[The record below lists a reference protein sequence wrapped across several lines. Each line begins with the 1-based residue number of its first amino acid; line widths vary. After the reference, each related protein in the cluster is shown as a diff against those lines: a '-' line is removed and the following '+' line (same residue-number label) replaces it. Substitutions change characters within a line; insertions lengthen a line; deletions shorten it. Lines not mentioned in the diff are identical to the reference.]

1 MALNEKTVF
10 ADLAPFSKMVVDAG
24 KGILVSDTTFASA
37 SDLWSTGAFTLA
49 ANILTGGQTVK
60 LFSIARGQ
68 GGQGFTPSA
77 SYAQTNV
84 VFNNGQM
91 SANQTYLGI
100 KTGFTLYWVTSA
112 AAAAHTIPQYLD
124 GEADLLGVQNDI
136 VWKLKVGD
144 NIQRTIGTLADY
156 PQGNGVWGFP
166 VGVGGATPNTVTYEF
181 QQNGGPISTR
191 RALPLPVIW
200 PPLVQVDIEL
210 EVGNNITTTG
220 MAATAGVCV
229 KQTFEGY
236 LMTLPTVGG

>member
-37 SDLWSTGAFTLA
+37 SDLWSTGFFTLA
-49 ANILTGGQTVK
+49 TLTITGGQTVK

-68 GGQGFTPSA
+68 SGQGNTASA
-77 SYAQTNV
+77 SYQQTNV
-84 VFNNGQM
+84 TFNNGQM

-100 KTGFTLYWVTSA
+100 KTGFSVFWQAGAVSLLTPRFIDGADDMLALTS
-112 AAAAHTIPQYLD
+112 
-124 GEADLLGVQNDI
+124 DI

-144 NIQRTIGTLADY
+144 NIQRTIGCLADY
-156 PQGNGVWGFP
+156 PQGNGVWGVP
-166 VGVGGATPNTVTYEF
+166 VGVGGATPNAVTYEF
-181 QQNGGPISTR
+181 QQNGGPVSSR
-191 RALPLPVIW
+191 RPLPLPVIW

-210 EVGNNITTTG
+210 EVGINNILTG
-220 MAATAGVCV
+220 EASGAGIGI

>member
-37 SDLWSTGAFTLA
+37 SDLWSTGMFTLTGA
-49 ANILTGGQTVK
+49 SILTGGQTVK

-68 GGQGFTPSA
+68 AGQGNTAA
-77 SYAQTNV
+77 STYQQTNV
-84 VFNNGQM
+84 TFNNGQM
-91 SANQTYLGI
+91 SANSTYLGI
-100 KTGFTLYWVTSA
+100 KCGFEVFWQANATTWVLPRF
-112 AAAAHTIPQYLD
+112 ID
-124 GEADLLGVQNDI
+124 GADDMLGILSDV

-144 NIQRTIGTLADY
+144 NIQRTIGSLADY
-156 PQGNGVWGFP
+156 PQGGGTWGFP
-166 VGVGGATPNTVTYEF
+166 TSGTSPAGTVTYEF

-200 PPLVQVDIEL
+200 PPLVQVDVEL
-210 EVGNNITTTG
+210 EVGNNNTLTG
-220 MAATAGVCV
+220 QAASAGIGI

>member
-37 SDLWSTGAFTLA
+37 SDLWSTGVFLLA
-49 ANILTGGQTVK
+49 ANVLTGGQTVK
-60 LFSIARGQ
+60 LFSVARGQ
-68 GGQGFTPSA
+68 SVQGTTA
-77 SYAQTNV
+77 AHTYQQTNV

-100 KTGFTLYWVTSA
+100 KTGFCVYWYTTPNTLS
-112 AAAAHTIPQYLD
+112 IPRYID
-124 GEADLLGVQNDI
+124 GEHDLLAIALDV

-144 NIQRTIGTLADY
+144 NIQRTIGSLVDY
-156 PQGNGVWGFP
+156 PQGSGIWGFP
-166 VGVGGATPNTVTYEF
+166 VGVGGATPNAVTYEF

-210 EVGNNITTTG
+210 EVGQSNTTTG
-220 MAATAGVCV
+220 IAAAGAVAI

>member
-37 SDLWSTGAFTLA
+37 SDLWSTGVFLLA
-49 ANILTGGQTVK
+49 TSALTGGQTVK
-60 LFSIARGQ
+60 LFSVARGQ
-68 GGQGFTPSA
+68 SGQGTTA
-77 SYAQTNV
+77 SHTYQQTNV

-100 KTGFTLYWVTSA
+100 KTGFTAYWYTTPDTLS
-112 AAAAHTIPQYLD
+112 IPQYFD
-124 GEADLLGVQNDI
+124 GLNDLLAVTNDI

-166 VGVGGATPNTVTYEF
+166 SAAGTSSPQTQTYDF

-191 RALPLPVIW
+191 RPLPLPVIW

-210 EVGNNITTTG
+210 EVGQTNTLTG
-220 MAATAGVCV
+220 ATAAGAAAI